1 MVPVF
6 THTLWRRRF
15 GVAWW
20 ALAVAGMCAL
30 LAVAYPTVR
39 DNSELD
45 KTFANLP
52 PSVEALLGL
61 SGGNLLSS
69 PIGYLD
75 SQLFANI
82 LPIMLLVF
90 AVGLAAWSVA
100 GDETAGSL
108 ELLLANPISRIRVA
122 VARLVALV
130 ILVAGLTAV
139 CVAALIVLAPATGL
153 DNGLPAG
160 HVAAAAVASA
170 LLALTY
176 SAVAFAVGAATGSR
190 PAALSAAAALAVA
203 GYVVEGLAQQVH
215 ALRPIGAVN
224 PWHWLLANDPLRHG
238 LTWRT
243 WIPPVI
249 AVAALTLLCLPRFA
263 RRDIH

>member
-1 MVPVF
+1 MVPVL
-6 THTLWRRRF
+6 THALWRRRISM
-15 GVAWW
+15 AWW

-45 KTFANLP
+45 KTFAHLP

-69 PIGYLD
+69 PVGYLD
-75 SQLFANI
+75 SQFFANI

-100 GDETAGSL
+100 GDEAAGGL
-108 ELLLANPISRIRVA
+108 ELLLANPVSRIRVA
-122 VARLVALV
+122 LARLGALV

-139 CVAALIVLAPATGL
+139 CVVALAVLAPATGL

-160 HVAAAAVASA
+160 HVAAAATACA
-170 LLALTY
+170 LLALTFA
-176 SAVAFAVGAATGSR
+176 AVAFAVGAATGSR
-190 PAALSAAAALAVA
+190 PAALSAAAGLAVA
-203 GYVVEGLAQQVH
+203 GYVLEGLAQQVRVLH
-215 ALRPIGAVN
+215 PISAVN
-224 PWHWLLANDPLRHG
+224 PWHWLLATDPLRHG

-249 AVAALTLLCLPRFA
+249 AVAALTVACLPRFA

>member
-1 MVPVF
+1 MVPVL
-6 THTLWRRRF
+6 THTLWRRRI
-15 GVAWW
+15 GVVWW

-30 LAVAYPTVR
+30 LAIAYPTVR
-39 DNSELD
+39 DNNELD

-69 PIGYLD
+69 PVGYLD
-75 SQLFANI
+75 SQFFANI

-122 VARLVALV
+122 LARFGAL
-130 ILVAGLTAV
+130 ILLMAGLTVV
-139 CVAALIVLAPATGL
+139 CIAALIALAPLTGL
-153 DNGLPAG
+153 DTGLPAG
-160 HVAAAAVASA
+160 HVAAGTIACA
-170 LLALTY
+170 LLALTFA
-176 SAVAFAVGAATGSR
+176 AVAFAVGAATGSR
-190 PAALSAAAALAVA
+190 SAALGAASALAVA
-203 GYVVEGLAQQVH
+203 GYVLEGLAQQVH
-215 ALRPIGAVN
+215 VLHPIGVVN

-243 WIPPVI
+243 WIPPVV
-249 AVAALTLLCLPRFA
+249 AVAVMTVLSLPRFA

>member
-1 MVPVF
+1 MVPVL
-6 THTLWRRRF
+6 THTLWRRRIS
-15 GVAWW
+15 VAWW
-20 ALAVAGMCAL
+20 SLAVAGMCAL

-39 DNSELD
+39 DNNELD

-69 PIGYLD
+69 PVGYLD
-75 SQLFANI
+75 SQFFANI
-82 LPIMLLVF
+82 LPVMLLVF
-90 AVGLAAWSVA
+90 AVGLAAWTVA

-122 VARLVALV
+122 LARLGALV
-130 ILVAGLTAV
+130 VLVAGLAAV
-139 CVAALIVLAPATGL
+139 SVAALIILAPATGL

-160 HVAAAAVASA
+160 HVTAAAIASA
-170 LLALTY
+170 LLALTFA
-176 SAVAFAVGAATGSR
+176 AVAFAVGAATGNR
-190 PAALSAAAALAVA
+190 PAALGAAATLAVA
-203 GYVVEGLAQQVH
+203 GYVLEGLAQQIHVLH
-215 ALRPIGAVN
+215 PVGAVN

-238 LTWRT
+238 LTWRA
-243 WIPPVI
+243 WIPPV
-249 AVAALTLLCLPRFA
+249 VAIVVLTILSLPRLT